1 MESPAGLSGAS
12 APRVALPEEGAALA
26 SAVLAAVVVVSLV
39 FAFFFLGPFS
49 VALSAATESVLSVT
63 NALVPNTVEAR
74 KIARDRRAIFFF
86 VSRDLLSN
94 DKKFRFLQF
103 TPIISGRWSR
113 SV

>member
-49 VALSAATESVLSVT
+49 VVLSAATESILSVT
-63 NALVPNTVEAR
+63 NALVPNKVEAR

-103 TPIISGRWSR
+103 MPIIPGRWSR